1 MERVIKI
8 LKELYPEVDFEMESE
23 LVDSGILD
31 SLDIVSLVTE
41 LNGEFDIEITA
52 EDLLPENFNSVAAIF
67 SLVKRLGGT

>member
-8 LKELYPEVDFEMESE
+8 LKELHPEIDFESESE

-41 LNGEFDIEITA
+41 LNGEFDVEITA
-52 EDLLPENFNSVAAIF
+52 GDLLPENFNSVAAIC
-67 SLVKRLGGT
+67 SLVKRLGGA

>member
-8 LKELYPEVDFEMESE
+8 LKELHPEVDFEMESE

-41 LNGEFDIEITA
+41 LNGEFDVEIAA